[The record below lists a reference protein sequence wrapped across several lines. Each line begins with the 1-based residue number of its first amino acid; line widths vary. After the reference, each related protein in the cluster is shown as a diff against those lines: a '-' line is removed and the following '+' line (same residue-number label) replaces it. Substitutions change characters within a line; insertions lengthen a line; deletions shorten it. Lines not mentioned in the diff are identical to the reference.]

1 MLEIKEKIIDSIKK
15 SLADTD
21 FSGLDFVVEKPN
33 DLNHGDYASNVAF
46 ILAKKLNTNPKM
58 ASQVLSEKIAK
69 NLPDEVDEI
78 EIAGSGFINFKLK
91 PEFFQ
96 KNLNHILD
104 LEQDYGKNKNLKGQK
119 IIIEYTDPNP
129 FKQFHIGHLM
139 SNSIGEASARLLEWS
154 GAKISR
160 ACYQGDVGLH
170 VAKTLWGMLQ
180 NLDNFPKE
188 ADSISVKTKFLGEAY
203 VLGSQKYEE
212 DKEIKNAINEINKK
226 VFEFFD
232 EKKNTDVELEEYYL
246 LGKEWSLK
254 HFDEIYQKL
263 GTAFDYFLLE
273 SGVTEIGKEMVFKNL
288 GKVFEESEG
297 AIVYRGEQDGLH
309 TRVFI
314 NKLGLPTYEAKD
326 LGLAIRKEHLGK
338 FDRSIVIT
346 ADEQK
351 EYFKVMLAALKK
363 IEPKIVEK
371 TTHITHGMMQFASGK
386 MSSRKGNVI
395 TGESLIEETEKMVAE
410 KISDRE
416 LSGNKEEIKS
426 AIAVAALK
434 YSILKQS
441 PGKNIIFDPD
451 TAISFE
457 GDSGPYIQY
466 SCVRAKSILAK
477 AKEQKKIPNPKK
489 LPNNWQTEK
498 LEKMLI
504 YFPEIISKATA
515 EMAPQYV
522 ATYMTEL
529 ASEFN
534 SFYGSAQILD
544 NSEEEGYK
552 IALTQATL
560 IVLSNSLRVLGMKVP
575 EAM

>member
-1 MLEIKEKIIDSIKK
+1 MLEIKEKIIDSINK

-91 PEFFQ
+91 SEFFQ

-273 SGVTEIGKEMVFKNL
+273 SGVTEIGKEMVVKNL